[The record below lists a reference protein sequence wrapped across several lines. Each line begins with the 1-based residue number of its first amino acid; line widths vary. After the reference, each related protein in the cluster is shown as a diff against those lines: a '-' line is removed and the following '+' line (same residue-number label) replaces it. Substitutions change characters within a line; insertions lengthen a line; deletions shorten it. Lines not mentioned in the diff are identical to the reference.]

1 MGEIMIQVDH
11 NHENCLPA
19 LLATCQRSPIAVP
32 PQAYQNLHY
41 QWTDL
46 RERLQEA
53 MVFISK
59 CMGLQSLFPPIE
71 SVEK

>member
-1 MGEIMIQVDH
+1 MKTAF
-11 NHENCLPA
+11 LRSWR
-19 LLATCQRSPIAVP
+19 LANAPPIAVP